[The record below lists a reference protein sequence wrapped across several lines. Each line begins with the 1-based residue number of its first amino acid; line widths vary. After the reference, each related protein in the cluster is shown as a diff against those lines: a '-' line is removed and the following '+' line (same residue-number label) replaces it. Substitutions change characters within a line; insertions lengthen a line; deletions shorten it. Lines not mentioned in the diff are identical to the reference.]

1 MHAAN
6 AIFGCPA
13 RAMLM
18 LVIKS
23 PISLPHANTVIPIN
37 ESLTCAIV
45 PKDVKIATTSNAQVE
60 IMQMEPIKLPKIAN
74 NCD

>member
-6 AIFGCPA
+6 AIFEYPA

-18 LVIKS
+18 FVIKS
-23 PISLPHANTVIPIN
+23 PMSLPHANTVIPMN

-45 PKDVKIATTSNAQVE
+45 PNDVKIATTSNAQVE
-60 IMQMEPIKLPKIAN
+60 IMQMEPKKLPKIAN
-74 NCD
+74 NCE